1 MMFKRNDWLSPPA
14 DDQSLCGKPQNPGLD
29 AASKV
34 VLFGY
39 VFVEAIVIVIFVWKT
54 LARH

>member
-34 VLFGY
+34 ALFGY